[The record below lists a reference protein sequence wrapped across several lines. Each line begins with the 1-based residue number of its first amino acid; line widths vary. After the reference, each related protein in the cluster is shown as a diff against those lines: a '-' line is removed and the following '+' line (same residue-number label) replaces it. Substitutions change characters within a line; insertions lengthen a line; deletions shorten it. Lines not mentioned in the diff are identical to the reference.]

1 MNRIKSTCLTFAAA
15 MAVGVSAPATAAISD
30 GVVKMGVITDLSG
43 TLSTPMGPGSVL
55 AVQMAVEDMKGE
67 LGDIK
72 VEVVSADH
80 QNKAD
85 LGSTVV
91 RRWFDVDN
99 VDAIL
104 DVGNSAVGLAVQS
117 LIREK
122 NKIAM
127 YSAVATTEITGAQC
141 AKTGFAW
148 LHDSYSLVS
157 GPVRSLTASGHDTW
171 YFIAADYAFGK
182 NMVEESQKVIK
193 EVGGRSVG
201 QAFHPIGNN
210 DFSSYLLQ
218 AQASNAKVIAFA
230 NAGQQL
236 VTAMKQWRE
245 FGMQGGPQLPMAQLL
260 FITDV
265 HGMGLD
271 VAQGLSAP
279 TAWYWEVNDGAKEFA
294 KRFHAR
300 HGAIPT
306 AAQASMYSAAQHYLR
321 AVMATGTDDTDTVAR
336 KMKETPV
343 DDFYTKGTLREDGK
357 LVHDFY
363 LVKVKKPDE
372 VKEPWAY
379 YQVEAVIPSKDAF
392 SPLEESACPLVN
404 KG

>member
-1 MNRIKSTCLTFAAA
+1 MTCRKLKTLCVATALTLGVAGKA
-15 MAVGVSAPATAAISD
+15 MAAISD
-30 GVVKMGVITDLSG
+30 GVVKLGVITDLSG

-55 AVQMAVEDMKGE
+55 AVQMAVEDLKSE

-85 LGSTVV
+85 VGSTVV
-91 RRWFDVDN
+91 RRWFDVDG

-104 DVGNSAVGLAVQS
+104 DVGNSAVGLAIQS

-157 GPVRSLTASGHDTW
+157 GPVRSLTADGYDTW

-193 EVGGRSVG
+193 EVGGKSVG
-201 QAFHPIGNN
+201 EAFHPIGNN

-218 AQASNAKVIAFA
+218 AQTSGAKVVAFA

-265 HGMGLD
+265 HGMGID

-279 TAWYWEVNDGAKEFA
+279 TAWYWEVNEEAKQFA
-294 KRFHAR
+294 QRFKER
-300 HGAIPT
+300 HGAVPT
-306 AAQASMYSAAQHYLR
+306 AAQASMYSATQHYLK
-321 AVMATGTDDTDTVAR
+321 AVIATGTDATDEVAQ
-336 KMKETPV
+336 KMKVTPV
-343 DDFYTKGTLREDGK
+343 DDFYTQGQLREDGK

-363 LVKVKKPDE
+363 LVTVKAPED
-372 VKEPWAY
+372 VKEPWSY
-379 YQVEAVIPSKDAF
+379 YHVDRVIPSEDAF
-392 SPLEESACPLVN
+392 APLSESACPLVS
-404 KG
+404 G